1 MALLDFIKNRQTQ
14 QQSSAPEAKPETAKE
29 MYARG
34 SVQQKASE
42 KSPASLSPDQQA
54 RVREVQATMSQATQ
68 SPEQTPSPASPSE
81 GATNPQPMAQMATNQ
96 DKAAPALSPTTAQ
109 TGTRSHEHEHENAS
123 PSPARTPERTVP
135 RPPPSWER

>member
-29 MYARG
+29 MYARE
-34 SVQQKASE
+34 SVQQKLSE

-54 RVREVQATMSQATQ
+54 KVREVQATMQQATH
-68 SPEQTPSPASPSE
+68 SPDQTHSPASPSE

-96 DKAAPALSPTTAQ
+96 DKAAPALSPTAAQ
-109 TGTRSHEHEHENAS
+109 TGTRSHEHENAR
-123 PSPARTPERTVP
+123 PSPARTPERTMP

>member
-68 SPEQTPSPASPSE
+68 SPDQSQSPASPSE

-109 TGTRSHEHEHENAS
+109 AGTRSHEHENAS

>member
-1 MALLDFIKNRQTQ
+1 MALLDFIKNRQSQ

-29 MYARG
+29 MYARE

-54 RVREVQATMSQATQ
+54 RVREVQETMQQATH
-68 SPEQTPSPASPSE
+68 SPNQTSSPASPSE
-81 GATNPQPMAQMATNQ
+81 GATNPQPMAQMAMNQ

-109 TGTRSHEHEHENAS
+109 TGTRSHEHENES
-123 PSPARTPERTVP
+123 PSPAKTPARTMP
-135 RPPPSWER
+135 RSQPSWER

>member
-1 MALLDFIKNRQTQ
+1 MALLDFIKNRQIP

-29 MYARG
+29 MYARE

-42 KSPASLSPDQQA
+42 KSPASLPPDQQA
-54 RVREVQATMSQATQ
+54 KVREVQATVHQATQ
-68 SPEQTPSPASPSE
+68 SPDQSPSPASPSE

-109 TGTRSHEHEHENAS
+109 AGTRSHEHENAS

>member
-29 MYARG
+29 MYARE
-34 SVQQKASE
+34 SVQQKSSE

-54 RVREVQATMSQATQ
+54 RVREVQATMQQAAH
-68 SPEQTPSPASPSE
+68 SPDQTSSPASPSE
-81 GATNPQPMAQMATNQ
+81 GATNPQPMAQMTMNQ

-109 TGTRSHEHEHENAS
+109 TGTRSHEHENAS
-123 PSPARTPERTVP
+123 PSPAQTPARTMP
-135 RPPPSWER
+135 RPQPSWER